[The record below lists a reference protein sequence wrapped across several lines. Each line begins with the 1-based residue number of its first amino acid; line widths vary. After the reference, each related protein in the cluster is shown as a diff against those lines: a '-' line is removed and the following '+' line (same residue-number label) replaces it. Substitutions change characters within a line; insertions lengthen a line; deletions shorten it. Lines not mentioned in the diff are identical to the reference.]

1 MARARKYAPL
11 AALLLVGAALSV
23 VPCGTHSVRTSD
35 PAAPSEVIAALPSS
49 PDAPALVVARIV
61 DPSGAIQPGARVHV
75 ELERD
80 ASVRADAVADAEGLV
95 HLFALASGAALPE
108 GRYLVRAEQDG
119 FAAGAAVHR
128 FPSESP
134 PDVALRPA
142 STVAGQVLGT
152 DGLPVAGAEV
162 RIVGSGLW
170 PAVEGTTDG
179 SGRFVLSAIPPG
191 IYEVHVMHGDTS
203 APPRRGLAIE
213 AGARAVLSFVLS
225 GGEVLAGTV
234 LDDETGEPIAGA
246 EVRVA
251 TETLS
256 AMPRSTTTGTDG
268 TFRFAGLEARSHR
281 LTITDAVHVPEVGIE
296 ASSGGVLR
304 IRMARAASISGIVL
318 DANRRPV
325 SGAAI
330 EVLGSGAHGMPIT
343 VGATASIA
351 ASSGVP
357 GRLEVTDYV
366 PPIPLVPGESV
377 TTAPAGHAGSGRGAG
392 RVVSEADGT
401 FHVDGVP
408 PGLVQVVAR
417 ATEYASASSEA
428 FRLRSGEA
436 REAIEIVLEASGALE
451 GTVLDENDDAV
462 VHTLVEI
469 RSDSDPLTR
478 IAVTDDEGH
487 FAMRDV
493 AGSLRV
499 RANAPGRPPAELRVE
514 VASGGTRNV
523 TLRLDPAGLSLSGSV
538 VDAHGR
544 AIDGA
549 QVRVVPLRVEG
560 GSSRTVFTDPSG
572 AFVADRIPS
581 PPLRVIVEHPDYATS
596 GGVEVETLSELEVV
610 LAGALTATG
619 TVTDPWTGEG
629 VADAE
634 IMLVSDAVPPAVRNV
649 TTDELGSYTVPRLG
663 PGRWTR
669 RVSAEGY
676 ARFDDR
682 ISVRAN
688 RWGEVE
694 LDAVALEP
702 GVTFEGD
709 VVDRLGHVVVG
720 AEVMLDGDPEQFVR
734 SDERGHF
741 VLLAIGAGEHEV
753 RVVHGA
759 AGELTYAFETRAD
772 RAPAS
777 WVAHLPG
784 RDDEVTA
791 VRDLAVRGVPLEVS
805 EEAEVL
811 WADRS
816 LRAAGL
822 LPGDRI
828 VGVDGSAPPDVSAAL
843 MGTGTA
849 LLRVERDGERYWL
862 LAPRRLW
869 SR

>member
-11 AALLLVGAALSV
+11 AALLLVGVALSV
-23 VPCGTHSVRTSD
+23 VPCGTHSVRTAGTTAPSD
-35 PAAPSEVIAALPSS
+35 PIATPSS

-95 HLFALASGAALPE
+95 RLSSLASGASLPE

-142 STVAGQVLGT
+142 STVSGQVLGT

-179 SGRFVLSAIPPG
+179 AGRFVLAAIPPG
-191 IYEVHVMHGDTS
+191 IYEVHVVHGDTS
-203 APPRRGLAIE
+203 APPRRGLSIE

-225 GGEVLAGTV
+225 GGEALAGTV

-256 AMPRSTTTGTDG
+256 AMPRTTTTGADG
-268 TFRFAGLEARSHR
+268 TFRFAGLEARAHR
-281 LTITDAVHVPEVGIE
+281 LTITDDVHVPEVGIE
-296 ASSGGVLR
+296 ASAGGVLR

-325 SGAAI
+325 GGAAI

-377 TTAPAGHAGSGRGAG
+377 TTAALPGHAGSGRGAG

-417 ATEYASASSEA
+417 APEYASASSEA

-436 REAIEIVLEASGALE
+436 RDAIEIVLEASGALE
-451 GTVLDENDDAV
+451 GTVLDENDEVV

-469 RSDSDPLTR
+469 RSDTDPLTR

-487 FAMRDV
+487 FAMTDV
-493 AGSLRV
+493 AGVLRV
-499 RANAPGRPPAELRVE
+499 RANAPGRPPTEVRVE

-523 TLRLDPAGLSLSGSV
+523 TLRLDPAGLALSGSV
-538 VDAHGR
+538 VDARGR
-544 AIDGA
+544 AIEGA

-560 GSSRTVFTDPSG
+560 GSTRTVFTDPSG

-596 GGVEVETLSELEVV
+596 GGVEIETLGELEVV
-610 LAGALTATG
+610 LSGALTATG
-619 TVTDPWTGEG
+619 SVTDPWTGEG

-669 RVSAEGY
+669 RVSAEGH
-676 ARFDDR
+676 ALFEDH

-694 LDAVALEP
+694 LDAVELEP

-720 AEVMLDGDPEQFVR
+720 AEVMLDGDPERFVR
-734 SDERGHF
+734 SDEHGHF

-753 RVVHGA
+753 RVAHGS

-772 RAPAS
+772 REPAS

-784 RDDEVTA
+784 RDDEALIGRTA
-791 VRDLAVRGVPLEVS
+791 IRGVPLEVS
-805 EEAEVL
+805 DEGAVL

-816 LRAAGL
+816 LRVLGL

-828 VGVDGSAPPDVSAAL
+828 VGVDGSAPSSVSAAL
-843 MGTGTA
+843 AGTGTA